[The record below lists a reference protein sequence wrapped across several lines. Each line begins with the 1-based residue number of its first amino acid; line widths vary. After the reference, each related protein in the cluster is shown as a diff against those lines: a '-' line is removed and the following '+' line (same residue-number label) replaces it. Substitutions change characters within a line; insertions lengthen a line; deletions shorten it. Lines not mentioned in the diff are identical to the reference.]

1 MKELKNLG
9 VEITDVSGRKYDSL
23 TEMTLA
29 WGIPLANY
37 LARLEY
43 GCSEEEA
50 LCKPLGKGAYDH
62 YGIRYG
68 DVDAL
73 CRAYSIPKLEYDK
86 RRAEG
91 WRVLDILTTFPADPR
106 VTDAQGVTYPNF
118 GELCR
123 VKGLDLKSTVKSL
136 NSGKTLNAIIEEAGR
151 SKQRAAE
158 TGARTSTKEG
168 VSEIN
173 GSGGSAPAKFTSP
186 VMAVNVPINEEAS
199 GVSTKPPEVAVSL
212 EMPVS
217 HCSHNLMKDVQKAIK
232 EKEAHK
238 PKMVA
243 AKDCVNLM
251 DFHEKPKEPEGV
263 SSGVL
268 SAGLRQPS
276 GKNEVLQER
285 ADLARRIVA
294 QQSASREKASVTKEK
309 PVGVSMAEVAAI
321 MTGAEPRKP
330 INVAEGF
337 EVNPVVDEHRMK
349 SPEKPVS
356 LKKEED
362 AKSEKTEIEK
372 ASEPLAERDKG
383 IRRKPIYRTKGNLC
397 DPLGNTFST
406 LPDMFAYYGMSKS
419 AAYTRAKRYDMLEAL
434 TGVSDI
440 TLVAKEVTDHK
451 GTTYPNVVEMCR
463 AHGVPV
469 LLYFMRLY
477 ANWSVE
483 EALTK
488 EYNRMWVVSSP
499 CKDFDGNCFNSIDDM
514 CKHYGTNSST
524 VNTRVLQGMTLKEAL
539 TSGNKHSK
547 K

>member
-62 YGIRYG
+62 YGIHYG

-136 NSGKTLNAIIEEAGR
+136 NSGKTLNAIIEEAER
-151 SKQRAAE
+151 SKQE
-158 TGARTSTKEG
+158 TEESSIRGVKSGALEVNS
-168 VSEIN
+168 
-173 GSGGSAPAKFTSP
+173 SGGSAPVKFTSP
-186 VMAVNVPINEEAS
+186 AMAVNVPINEEAS
-199 GVSTKPPEVAVSL
+199 GVSPKPPEVAISL

-217 HCSHNLMKDVQKAIK
+217 HCSHNLMKDVHKAIK
-232 EKEAHK
+232 ENEARK

-251 DFHEKPKEPEGV
+251 DFHEKPKEPEGA

-268 SAGLRQPS
+268 SAGLHQPS
-276 GKNEVLQER
+276 GKNEALQER

-294 QQSASREKASVTKEK
+294 QQSASKEKLGTAKEK
-309 PVGVSMAEVAAI
+309 PVGVSVAEVAAI
-321 MTGAEPRKP
+321 MTETEPRKP
-330 INVAEGF
+330 MSAAEGF
-337 EVNPVVDEHRMK
+337 EITDVTTEQNVP
-349 SPEKPVS
+349 SEKLVS
-356 LKKEED
+356 L
-362 AKSEKTEIEK
+362 EKTDVAVSDKTSVAKDMEQPIAK
-372 ASEPLAERDKG
+372 AKD

-397 DPLGNTFST
+397 DPLGNTFTT

-440 TLVAKEVTDHK
+440 TLVAREMTDHK
-451 GTTYPNVVEMCR
+451 GVTYPNVVEMCR
-463 AHGVPV
+463 AYKVPV

-483 EALTK
+483 EALTRDFS
-488 EYNRMWVVSSP
+488 RMWIGSSP
-499 CKDFDGNCFNSIDDM
+499 CKDFDGNCYNSIEEM

-524 VNTRVLQGMTLKEAL
+524 VNTRVLRGMTLKEAL
-539 TSGNKHSK
+539 TSGHMHNKK
-547 K
+547 

>member
-62 YGIRYG
+62 YGIHYG

-136 NSGKTLNAIIEEAGR
+136 NSGKSLSTIIEEAEH
-151 SKQRAAE
+151 SKQVKALSERVQNFGGVAGVNE
-158 TGARTSTKEG
+158 SSGST
-168 VSEIN
+168 
-173 GSGGSAPAKFTSP
+173 PAKFTSP
-186 VMAVNVPINEEAS
+186 VMAVNVPINEEAAR
-199 GVSTKPPEVAVSL
+199 VSPKPPEVAVST
-212 EMPVS
+212 EVPVS
-217 HCSHNLMKDVQKAIK
+217 HCSHNLMKEVQRTIK
-232 EKEAHK
+232 ENEARK
-238 PKMVA
+238 PKMVS

-251 DFHEKPKEPEGV
+251 DFHEKPKEPEAA

-268 SAGLRQPS
+268 SSSLQQPS
-276 GKNEVLQER
+276 GKNAALQER

-294 QQSASREKASVTKEK
+294 QQSASKERVSADGCKEK
-309 PVGVSMAEVAAI
+309 PIGVS
-321 MTGAEPRKP
+321 
-330 INVAEGF
+330 VAEAAAVMAGQ
-337 EVNPVVDEHRMK
+337 EVTK
-349 SPEKPVS
+349 SDARLREPEIPPAIVEQAESVSEKSEATAEEASEESSEKPA
-356 LKKEED
+356 KK
-362 AKSEKTEIEK
+362 
-372 ASEPLAERDKG
+372 DKG

-440 TLVAKEVTDHK
+440 TLVAKEVADHK
-451 GTTYPNVVEMCR
+451 GITYPNVVEMCR
-463 AHGVPV
+463 AHKVPV

-483 EALTK
+483 EALTR
-488 EYNRMWVVSSP
+488 EFNRMWIVSSP
-499 CKDFDGNCFNSIDDM
+499 CKDFDGNCYNSIDEM

-539 TSGNKHSK
+539 TSGHMRSK